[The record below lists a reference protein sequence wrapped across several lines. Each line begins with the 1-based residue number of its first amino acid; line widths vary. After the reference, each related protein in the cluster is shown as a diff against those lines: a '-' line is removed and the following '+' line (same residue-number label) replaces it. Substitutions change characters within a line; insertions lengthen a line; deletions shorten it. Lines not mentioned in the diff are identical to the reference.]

1 MVPLISAVQRSLLLF
16 PNMTEMKDDTIR
28 TLIVEDDVKIAEIQR
43 IFTEKIPNYSV
54 IGIAHSL
61 AEADEIIEVLEPDL
75 VLLDIF
81 FPDGNG
87 IDLLWKIRA
96 NQKKTDVVLI
106 TAAKEVEFFEEGLR
120 GGVFDY
126 ILKPLIF
133 SRFAATLEKYQLHRE
148 NLNKINQISQ
158 SEVDRFLH
166 QETRATSSVE
176 ELPKGI
182 DAITLKKI
190 EEMLEKVGTE
200 GISADKAG
208 SLVGVSRT
216 TSRRYLEYLVS
227 NGVIVADL
235 FYGTLGR
242 PERVY
247 RRKSR

>member
-1 MVPLISAVQRSLLLF
+1 M
-16 PNMTEMKDDTIR
+16 EKDTIR

-43 IFTEKIPNYSV
+43 IFTEKIKNYSV
-54 IGIAHSL
+54 IGIAHTIT
-61 AEADEIIEVLEPDL
+61 EAKEIVPVLEPDL

-87 IDLLWKIRA
+87 IDLLWEIRA
-96 NQKKTDVVLI
+96 TKKKTDVILI

-133 SRFAATLEKYQLHRE
+133 TRFADTLEKYRIHRE
-148 NLNKINQISQ
+148 NLDKINQISQ
-158 SEVDRFLH
+158 TEVDHFLR
-166 QETRATSSVE
+166 QENKTTTHAE

-182 DAITLKKI
+182 DGITLKKI
-190 EEMLEKVGTE
+190 VKMMEGVGPK

-235 FYGTLGR
+235 LYQALGR

-247 RRKSR
+247 RKKSPL

>member
-1 MVPLISAVQRSLLLF
+1 M
-16 PNMTEMKDDTIR
+16 NTNTIR

-43 IFTEKIPNYSV
+43 IFTDKIEGYSV
-54 IGIAHSL
+54 VGIAHTIT
-61 AEADEIIEVLEPDL
+61 EAKEIIPVLEPDL
-75 VLLDIF
+75 ILLDIF

-87 IDLLWKIRA
+87 IDLLWEIRATKIR
-96 NQKKTDVVLI
+96 TDVILI

-126 ILKPLIF
+126 ILKPLVF
-133 SRFAATLEKYQLHRE
+133 TRFTDTLAKYLLHRE
-148 NLNKINQISQ
+148 KLDKINQISQ
-158 SEVDRFLH
+158 TEVDGLLR
-166 QETRATSSVE
+166 QDNKAKPQTE

-190 EEMLEKVGTE
+190 VKTMESAGIE

-208 SLVGVSRT
+208 SHVGVSRT

-235 FYGTLGR
+235 SYGTLGR

-247 RRKSR
+247 RKNSKPLN

>member
-1 MVPLISAVQRSLLLF
+1 
-16 PNMTEMKDDTIR
+16 MKGDTIR

-54 IGIAHSL
+54 IGIAHTL
-61 AEADEIIEVLEPDL
+61 AEAEEIIGILEPDL

-133 SRFAATLEKYQLHRE
+133 TRFAATLEKYRVHRE
-148 NLNKINQISQ
+148 KLNKMNQISQ
-158 SEVDRFLH
+158 SEVDRLLH
-166 QETRATSSVE
+166 QENKITRSTE

-190 EEMLEKVGTE
+190 IGMLENVGID

-208 SLVGVSRT
+208 SFVGVSRT

-235 FYGTLGR
+235 FYGALGR

-247 RRKSR
+247 RKKSG